1 MKRLGTVTVITMS
14 GSSQQTAAVG
24 SQTREVRLATN
35 AQPAYFLI
43 GTDPTAAAT
52 SHVLGASCVDYV
64 AINPGEKVAVLQA
77 GTAGTISITEM
88 L

>member
-24 SQTREVRLATN
+24 SQTRQVRIAT
-35 AQPAYFLI
+35 AGQPGHFLI

-52 SHVLGASCVDYV
+52 SHVIGAGCVDYV
-64 AINPGEKVAVLQA
+64 AINPGEKVAVLQG
-77 GTAGTISITEM
+77 GTAGVISITEM
-88 L
+88 H